1 MVQFLLV
8 ELKAM
13 FIDARVFL
21 KTCVLIF
28 PSFVCKKNPVI
39 LLSMVLS
46 NLITPLIKTARGRV
60 SRTL

>member
-21 KTCVLIF
+21 KTPIF